1 MRVEIL
7 LFELRVINKSSRNI
21 KEYILELY
29 INIGESFGK
38 LKCTLLKLRLFSKV
52 S

>member
-38 LKCTLLKLRLFSKV
+38 LKYTLLKLRLFSKV